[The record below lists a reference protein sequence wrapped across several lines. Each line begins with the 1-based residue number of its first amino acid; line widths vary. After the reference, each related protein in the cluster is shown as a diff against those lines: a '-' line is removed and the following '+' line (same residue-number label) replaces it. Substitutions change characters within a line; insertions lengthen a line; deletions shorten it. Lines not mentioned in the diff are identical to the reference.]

1 MAIAL
6 KRENPEGVETQRRS
20 KLGPFV
26 SLPAVD
32 STRETT
38 VPPRELDGYLDS
50 LFDPVLACGDA
61 VGMQRD
67 AVGMQVMGSVCVPET

>member
-1 MAIAL
+1 M
-6 KRENPEGVETQRRS
+6 ETQRRS
-20 KLGPFV
+20 KLAPFV
-26 SLPAVD
+26 PSPAVD

-67 AVGMQVMGSVCVPET
+67 AGGGLSVCTRDIAHVLG